1 MNQLP
6 NSKQN
11 TQPKINV
18 EKSMVVNHDWL
29 VKIPALLSYRLKHIA
44 RVPGSLTSN

>member
-18 EKSMVVNHDWL
+18 EKSMVVNWL
-29 VKIPALLSYRLKHIA
+29 VKIPALMSYWLKYIA
-44 RVPGSLTSN
+44 RVPGSLTPN